1 MTEYIP
7 KEELDDLTSSSS
19 SSSSSLF
26 LMLCNTIAPFT
37 SIGMFLSPI
46 PTIRNIVKTGTVGD
60 LPLLPYT
67 SMITS
72 CFVWIIY
79 GLIQHQPIV
88 YFTNLI
94 EFILSIYYFIEFT
107 NYAPQYSITFPGSVY
122 NHIHFTIFIWCITI
136 VIAIFF
142 FNKTSKIILL
152 GDLTVLLTI
161 LTLASPLT
169 AINAVLHNENS
180 SSIPWPFT
188 IAAILNCFIWT
199 IVGIFELHDSYVYFP
214 EILGLLFGTLQI
226 FLKIKY
232 PEKQQTGGGASSSS
246 SSSSPSAY
254 VEMPFPFLE
263 NIRQIIM
270 YGNNNNASGGASSS
284 AAYSALNLH
293 ENELALDY
301 TAPNSVTTH
310 VNHNSTESIEFIHN
324 GGNNNGGFSSNY
336 DYHHQQQQLPQQQQV
351 VSNTLFNN
359 EPQQQLLHVE
369 NENSIMCFGWNVG
382 RLYAKIRAG
391 VIA

>member
-19 SSSSSLF
+19 SSSSSNNIF
-26 LMLCNTIAPFT
+26 LILCNTIAPFT

-136 VIAIFF
+136 VISIFF
-142 FNKTSKIILL
+142 SKSSKRRAKRTMGFCSALHSMEYSESPCAMENLLEIVLPLDMSLCTSK
-152 GDLTVLLTI
+152 
-161 LTLASPLT
+161 
-169 AINAVLHNENS
+169 
-180 SSIPWPFT
+180 
-188 IAAILNCFIWT
+188 C
-199 IVGIFELHDSYVYFP
+199 
-214 EILGLLFGTLQI
+214 LGLTSFNVANFRGSFVNVADT
-226 FLKIKY
+226 
-232 PEKQQTGGGASSSS
+232 
-246 SSSSPSAY
+246 
-254 VEMPFPFLE
+254 
-263 NIRQIIM
+263 R
-270 YGNNNNASGGASSS
+270 
-284 AAYSALNLH
+284 NLR
-293 ENELALDY
+293 N
-301 TAPNSVTTH
+301 
-310 VNHNSTESIEFIHN
+310 
-324 GGNNNGGFSSNY
+324 
-336 DYHHQQQQLPQQQQV
+336 
-351 VSNTLFNN
+351 
-359 EPQQQLLHVE
+359 
-369 NENSIMCFGWNVG
+369 
-382 RLYAKIRAG
+382 
-391 VIA
+391 